1 PHPHRQGLRHGRGM
15 RRLLDGD
22 AGAWRHGLCRGNG
35 RRPVLARRAGDGDLR
50 GHERHPGDGPRRPQ
64 DDGRGRGRLPGPR
77 RDRGGGGGGA
87 GVPARP
93 RRCRLVRGRDAARG
107 DGGDGRPC
115 HAGPL
120 RRRRAL
126 SQGLRPRP
134 RRAFPPARGAGG
146 RRDGPAQC
154 AGAGPYRPA
163 AAAIRGL
170 PCRGEGRHRG
180 ALRPDLGGAGIVTGA
195 AEDGIRYPFA
205 EPPAPGGAIEVAE
218 GVLWLRLPLPMAL
231 DHVNVFALDDGDGW
245 TLVDTGLDTRKARA
259 IWEAVL
265 AGPLAGRPVR
275 RVVVTHYHPDHVG
288 LAGWFQARGAEL
300 VTTRTSWLFA
310 RMLTLDEHPL
320 PAAETVDFWRRAGM
334 TSDLLTRRAAER
346 PFNFCDVVAP
356 MPLGYTRIAEGSR
369 LRAGGRD
376 WIVRV

>member
-1 PHPHRQGLRHGRGM
+1 M
-15 RRLLDGD
+15 
-22 AGAWRHGLCRGNG
+22 
-35 RRPVLARRAGDGDLR
+35 
-50 GHERHPGDGPRRPQ
+50 
-64 DDGRGRGRLPGPR
+64 
-77 RDRGGGGGGA
+77 
-87 GVPARP
+87 
-93 RRCRLVRGRDAARG
+93 
-107 DGGDGRPC
+107 
-115 HAGPL
+115 
-120 RRRRAL
+120 
-126 SQGLRPRP
+126 
-134 RRAFPPARGAGG
+134 
-146 RRDGPAQC
+146 
-154 AGAGPYRPA
+154 
-163 AAAIRGL
+163 
-170 PCRGEGRHRG
+170 
-180 ALRPDLGGAGIVTGA
+180 TGA

-265 AGPLAGRPVR
+265 SGPLAGRPVR

-356 MPLGYTRIAEGSR
+356 MPLGFTRIAEGSR

-376 WIVRV
+376 WIVRVGHGHAPEHATLWDEGAPLVLGGDQLLPSISANLGVYASEPLADPVGEWLDSCAAFQHVARPEHFVLPGHKLPFTGLPLRLVQMIENHRGALDRLVDHLTRPRTAAECFLPLFKRPIGEAEYGLALVEAVAHLNHLMHRGRAERELDANGAWMWRAVT